1 MRPPEINDYVR
12 LAADLPE
19 LCLYRG
25 ELGIVRSTWF
35 APTTAY
41 EVEFH
46 PVGLNCEPRAL
57 LLPEQIQLV
66 DEPMFDA
73 RRM

>member
-12 LAADLPE
+12 LTADLPE

-25 ELGIVRSTWF
+25 ELGVVRSTWF

-41 EVEFH
+41 EVEFR
-46 PVGLNCEPRAL
+46 PIGLNCEPRAL
-57 LLPEQIQLV
+57 LLHEQIQV
-66 DEPMFDA
+66 VVEPMFDA